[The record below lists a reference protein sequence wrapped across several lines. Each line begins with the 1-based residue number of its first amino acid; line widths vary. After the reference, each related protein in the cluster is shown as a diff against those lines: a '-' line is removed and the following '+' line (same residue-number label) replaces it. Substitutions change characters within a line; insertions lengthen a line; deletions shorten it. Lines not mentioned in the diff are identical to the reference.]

1 MKLISNILVVMTL
14 LHCSIGVNAQN
25 ETALLVQHLQ
35 TGNFSALQIFWDNQV
50 ESSILD
56 QIAAKPLNAEKANET
71 LQAFFNQKNIIGFEK
86 SAERKLGNTLY
97 LTGKLLSGQ
106 QKYNMTLL
114 LQSTKKGFLIVSMRV
129 N

>member
-1 MKLISNILVVMTL
+1 MKLISKILVVLAL
-14 LHCSIGVNAQN
+14 LHSSIGANAQN
-25 ETALLVQHLQ
+25 ETELLVQHLQ

-56 QIAAKPLNAEKANET
+56 QVAAKPLNAQQANET

-86 SAERKLGNTLY
+86 NAERKLGNTLY
-97 LTGKLLSGQ
+97 LTGKLLSSQ
-106 QKYNMTLL
+106 QKYNLTLL
-114 LQSTKKGFLIVSMRV
+114 LQSTKKGFMIVSMRV

>member
-1 MKLISNILVVMTL
+1 MKLIFKILLVLAL

-25 ETALLVQHLQ
+25 ETEQLIQHLQ
-35 TGNFSALQIFWDNQV
+35 TGNFSALQFFWDNQV

-56 QIAAKPLNAEKANET
+56 QMTAKPLNAKQANEA
-71 LQAFFNQKNIIGFEK
+71 LQAFFNQKNIVGFEK

-97 LTGKLLSGQ
+97 LTGKLLSSQ

-114 LQSTKKGFLIVSMRV
+114 LQSTKKGFVIVSMRV

>member
-1 MKLISNILVVMTL
+1 MKLISKIIVVFAL
-14 LHCSIGVNAQN
+14 LHASIGVQAQN
-25 ETALLVQHLQ
+25 ETELLVQHLQ
-35 TGNFSALQIFWDNQV
+35 TGNFSALQSYWDNQV

-56 QIAAKPLNAEKANET
+56 QVSTKPLTAQQANET
-71 LQAFFNQKNIIGFEK
+71 LQTFFNQKSIVGFEK

-97 LTGKLLSGQ
+97 LTGKLLSSQ
-106 QKYNMTLL
+106 QKFNLTLL

>member
-1 MKLISNILVVMTL
+1 MTL

-50 ESSILD
+50 ESNILD

>member
-1 MKLISNILVVMTL
+1 MTL

-25 ETALLVQHLQ
+25 ETELLVQHLQ
-35 TGNFSALQIFWDNQV
+35 TGNFNALQIFWDNQV

>member
-1 MKLISNILVVMTL
+1 MKLISKLLVVLAL
-14 LHCSIGVNAQN
+14 LHCSFDVKAQN
-25 ETALLVQHLQ
+25 DAELLVQHLQ
-35 TGNFSALQIFWDNQV
+35 TGNFNALQLFWDNQV

-56 QIAAKPLNAEKANET
+56 KVAAKPLNAQQANET

-97 LTGKLLSGQ
+97 LTGKLLSSQ
-106 QKYNMTLL
+106 QKYNLTLL
-114 LQSTKKGFLIVSMRV
+114 LQYTKKGFVIVSMRV

>member
-1 MKLISNILVVMTL
+1 MKLISKILVVLAL
-14 LHCSIGVNAQN
+14 LHSSIGVNAQN
-25 ETALLVQHLQ
+25 ETELLVQHLQ
-35 TGNFSALQIFWDNQV
+35 TGNFSALQNFWDNQV

-56 QIAAKPLNAEKANET
+56 QIAAKPLSAEKANET
-71 LQAFFNQKNIIGFEK
+71 LQAFFNQKSIIGFEK

>member
-1 MKLISNILVVMTL
+1 MKLISKILVVLAL
-14 LHCSIGVNAQN
+14 LHSSIGVNAQN
-25 ETALLVQHLQ
+25 ETELLVQHLQ

-71 LQAFFNQKNIIGFEK
+71 LQAFFNQKNIVVFEK

-97 LTGKLLSGQ
+97 LTGKLLSTQ